1 MKTRTVDQQ
10 LAMLRPGLRFAA
22 HLHHGMMGVAL
33 VGMLAALVFWHP
45 VPLLLALFFG
55 LVGISERTA
64 GPNIVAALHAYDAE
78 TSMNG
83 VVENSIHRRD
93 GDDTFHAR
101 LSQPGNMDWT
111 FQFIPQGWC
120 PTAGIHEAR
129 AWRHAENGR
138 PLLVT
143 TKVGVLIPRYTPEPA
158 STPPVNGASA
168 GSRPIENALEHHLSP
183 TNRTD
188 QTC

>member
-1 MKTRTVDQQ
+1 
-10 LAMLRPGLRFAA
+10 MLRPGLRFAA

-33 VGMLAALVFWHP
+33 LGMLAALVFWHP

-64 GPNIVAALHAYDAE
+64 GPNIVAALHAYDTE
-78 TSMNG
+78 TPMNG
-83 VVENSIHRRD
+83 LVEISIQRWD

-101 LSQPGNMDWT
+101 LSQTGNTDWT
-111 FQFIPQGWC
+111 FQFTPQGWC
-120 PTAGIHEAR
+120 PAAGVHA
-129 AWRHAENGR
+129 AWCWRHVENGR

-143 TKVGVLIPRYTPEPA
+143 TEVGVLIPRYAPEPA
-158 STPPVNGASA
+158 STPPVNRASA
-168 GSRPIENALEHHLSP
+168 GSHPIEPGLEHLLAS

-188 QTC
+188 QTF